1 MGVEL
6 QLELPVLLLLLLVE
20 LAHLNELEGVPA
32 HLVGLF
38 GELLDHL
45 LELVDLPVLEGE
57 LLVALDDQL
66 LHQLLPLQQ
75 RLALGGMQLGLQLGS
90 DEGRECRVNACLAEE
105 GSEVLLMMLQFLEG

>member
-1 MGVEL
+1 MYFVLQLGLALAALLAEEDMGVEL

-45 LELVDLPVLEGE
+45 LELVDLPVL
-57 LLVALDDQL
+57 
-66 LHQLLPLQQ
+66 
-75 RLALGGMQLGLQLGS
+75 
-90 DEGRECRVNACLAEE
+90 
-105 GSEVLLMMLQFLEG
+105 